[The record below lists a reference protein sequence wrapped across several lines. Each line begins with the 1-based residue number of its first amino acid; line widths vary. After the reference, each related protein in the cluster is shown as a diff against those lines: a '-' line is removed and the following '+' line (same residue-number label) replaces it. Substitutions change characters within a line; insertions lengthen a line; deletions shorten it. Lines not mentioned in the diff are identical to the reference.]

1 MKEKFVS
8 TGRLSHC
15 VADGLFLRTRQN
27 LAYTPSQMMLL
38 TERGIPVSS
47 QNMPEGSF
55 FDGEINPSWTVPIE
69 RDRGVD
75 VADVWQAQQE
85 SRSKLRN
92 AHRSDIAKHG
102 LTPKTESDG

>member
-1 MKEKFVS
+1 MK
-8 TGRLSHC
+8 
-15 VADGLFLRTRQN
+15 
-27 LAYTPSQMMLL
+27 L

-55 FDGEINPSWTVPIE
+55 FDGEVNPSWTVPIE

-102 LTPKTESDG
+102 LTPKSELDV

>member
-27 LAYTPSQMMLL
+27 LAYTPSQMMKL

-55 FDGEINPSWTVPIE
+55 LMV
-69 RDRGVD
+69 
-75 VADVWQAQQE
+75 
-85 SRSKLRN
+85 KLILLGQFLLNVIVVSMLLMFGRRN
-92 AHRSDIAKHG
+92 RNLVLS
-102 LTPKTESDG
+102 

>member
-8 TGRLSHC
+8 TGRLARC

-27 LAYTPSQMMLL
+27 LAYTPSQMMKL

-55 FDGEINPSWTVPIE
+55 FDGEVNPSWTVPIE

-85 SRSKLRN
+85 SRFKLKQ
-92 AHRSDIAKHG
+92 AHLNDIRAHG
-102 LTPKTESDG
+102 MVPKSE

>member
-1 MKEKFVS
+1 
-8 TGRLSHC
+8 
-15 VADGLFLRTRQN
+15 
-27 LAYTPSQMMLL
+27 MMQL

-55 FDGEINPSWTVPIE
+55 FDGEVNPSWTVPIE
-69 RDRGVD
+69 RDRGID